1 MGYIVWATLREM
13 RQNNGS
19 QEMER
24 DLGHPVIPIF
34 SPGPFMVLNYGMPKS
49 WWISELF
56 SLYENVQ
63 RKAVKCEALA
73 WGRSSKLSLDG
84 KQQELTSLHEF
95 SVSHLLVEWWL
106 WLNERPNSLALTSHL
121 TGFGSE
127 ARCCIHGT
135 GINDRLGSTW
145 KTVPYCI
152 DMNPADKYKQLRYDC
167 MNWVSSFR
175 KKRKIIPKAASAVHL
190 DLGRYW
196 DSSAVHALV
205 VTRERKIFCAKVLE
219 RTSII
224 TKSERAWVDIT
235 QSEISI
241 VSFANESVQPIGHK
255 HFSWD
260 WLEIWASW

>member
-1 MGYIVWATLREM
+1 MSRGKQSSVRHSPE
-13 RQNNGS
+13 G
-19 QEMER
+19 
-24 DLGHPVIPIF
+24 DL
-34 SPGPFMVLNYGMPKS
+34 LNYHWTGNNKN
-49 WWISELF
+49 W
-56 SLYENVQ
+56 
-63 RKAVKCEALA
+63 LA
-73 WGRSSKLSLDG
+73 FMSFQWAIYWLSDDCG
-84 KQQELTSLHEF
+84 WT
-95 SVSHLLVEWWL
+95 
-106 WLNERPNSLALTSHL
+106 RGPNSLALTSHL